1 MTISNII
8 NQFEKNKIL
17 FENLLINKNEKEFL
31 WRPLPEKWNLLE
43 IVCHLIDE
51 EREDFRAR
59 VKHTLENPLKEMP
72 PINPEGWVLERAYK
86 SKNYNEKVLEFLKER
101 GNSITWLKTQVDSNW
116 DNAYLHSAF
125 GEMSAKLFLANW
137 LAHDYLHLRQILRY
151 QYDYLKEQTNIDLQY
166 AGNW

>member
-8 NQFEKNKIL
+8 NQLERNKIL
-17 FENLLINKNEKEFL
+17 FETMLINKKEKEFL
-31 WRPLPEKWNLLE
+31 WRPLPGKWCLLE

-59 VKHTLENPLKEMP
+59 VKYTIENPLKEMP
-72 PINPEGWVLERAYK
+72 KINPEGWVLERAYR
-86 SKNYNEKVLEFLKER
+86 SQNYNEKVLEFLNER
-101 GNSITWLKTQVDSNW
+101 DNSITWLKTQMDSKW
-116 DNAYLHSAF
+116 DSAYHHSKF
-125 GEMSAKLFLANW
+125 GEMSAKLFLVNW
-137 LAHDYLHLRQILRY
+137 LAHDYLHLRQIIKY